1 MTQEVLVNNRWE
13 DACQYIRGGA
23 TKRTKGG
30 KGKGK
35 KKEVQVV
42 KESDCKS
49 DAVGKSSAVPVNLVR
64 WFEGHH
70 FRHHFIAIVLLSK

>member
-13 DACQYIRGGA
+13 DACQYIEAEQIREQ
-23 TKRTKGG
+23 KGG

-42 KESDCKS
+42 KESDY
-49 DAVGKSSAVPVNLVR
+49 ARAMLLVNL
-64 WFEGHH
+64 
-70 FRHHFIAIVLLSK
+70 LQSQ